1 MKWFKFFPSDWLSD
15 SKVQAMSLEYQGAY
29 LRILC
34 YMWKDSEDATIPAN
48 PTFLRPLLG
57 VSAQKLRKMLKFFS
71 ESEFTPLKKV
81 VKNEVVFLQSERLL
95 REKDEAATSFNQKR
109 LAGQKGAASRWKG
122 KEKDPCQPHEDAN
135 GKTWQFKNLELRT
148 KNKEKDNE
156 HFIAPQ
162 PPPED
167 RFEPP
172 RSTAPQEEGAKKIRG
187 GEGRKPE
194 PEKTPTPHKSLTD
207 TGSLRGQKLVELVL
221 HSDCPNKIETVEMW
235 ARRWHA
241 KGIPQNEII
250 RTFQA
255 HPGSTV
261 IDVDKILTQKFTNSN
276 ADAQSIQNLIRG
288 AIEPHKPK

>member
-162 PPPED
+162 PPPEE
-167 RFEPP
+167 RLQPP

-207 TGSLRGQKLVELVL
+207 TGSLRGQKLTELVL

-261 IDVDKILTQKFTNSN
+261 IDVDKILTQKFTNSHS
-276 ADAQSIQNLIRG
+276 DAQSIQNLIRD